1 MRHRS
6 TKERRA
12 ERHEFV
18 YMFRDEIAALWSL
31 DSRNEAVENFV
42 ERYARPL
49 LTYQSNTYYV
59 DIYLTLRRD
68 YMKLF
73 NIKSWH

>member
-6 TKERRA
+6 TKERRV

-18 YMFRDEIAALWSL
+18 YMYRAEIAALWAL
-31 DSRNEAVENFV
+31 DSRNPAVEDFV
-42 ERYARPL
+42 ERIARPL
-49 LTYQSNTYYV
+49 LTYKATTYYV

-68 YMKLF
+68 YMKVF
-73 NIKSWH
+73 KIKNW

>member
-12 ERHEFV
+12 ERQEFI
-18 YMFRDEIAALWSL
+18 YMFANEMAALWNK
-31 DSRNEAVENFV
+31 DTRDPAVVDFV

-49 LTYQSNTYYV
+49 LTYKANTYYV

-73 NIKSWH
+73 NIKTW

>member
-6 TKERRA
+6 TKERRQ
-12 ERHEFV
+12 ERQEFI
-18 YMFRDEIAALWSL
+18 YMFADEMAALWHK
-31 DSRNEAVENFV
+31 DTRDQAVVDFV

-49 LTYQSNTYYV
+49 LTYQANTYYV

-73 NIKSWH
+73 NIKTW

>member
-12 ERHEFV
+12 ERYEFV
-18 YMFRDEIAALWSL
+18 YMFRLEIEALWQNGL
-31 DSRNEAVENFV
+31 RDRDVYNFV
-42 ERYARPL
+42 EKYARPL
-49 LTYQSNTYYV
+49 LTYKASTYYI

-68 YMKLF
+68 YCKLF
-73 NIKSWH
+73 NKRW

>member
-12 ERHEFV
+12 ERYEFV
-18 YMFRDEIAALWSL
+18 YMYRAEIAAL
-31 DSRNEAVENFV
+31 RNARDQDVQDFV
-42 ERYARPL
+42 EQFARPL
-49 LTYQSNTYYV
+49 LTYKANTYYV

-68 YMKLF
+68 YNKLF
-73 NIKSWH
+73 NIQKW

>member
-18 YMFRDEIAALWSL
+18 YMYRAEIAALWAL
-31 DSRNEAVENFV
+31 DSRNQA
-42 ERYARPL
+42 
-49 LTYQSNTYYV
+49 NTYYV

-68 YMKLF
+68 YMKVF
-73 NIKSWH
+73 KIKNW